1 MRITTSMIMRN
12 YRSNLNNTMVD
23 QERARKQVETGRRFS
38 AAYEDPASAAKGAI
52 LEQRYARNTDYLNTA
67 KNAQTWLDSQEDV
80 LNQLNT
86 ISVKVREDYAP
97 SALTDTSGEA
107 GRKAYAS
114 TLRELQKSMIHA
126 LNTKYGDAYVM
137 AGSDGKN
144 PPFELKDDGTV
155 LYRGVD
161 VTKGDPKNANRL
173 KNLANDHTY
182 IDLGFGMSFDANGVV
197 SSSSAFD
204 TALPGIAA
212 VGYGEEDGISN
223 NIIAL
228 IGKMADTLEA
238 DTFNAGEFEKYW
250 TRLSDKSDDL
260 QDQFTK
266 IGAKGQLLTATTTK
280 LENEKE
286 NIEIQYKDAMGVDS
300 AKAITDYS
308 YAQYVYNA
316 ALKVGTSILSPSL
329 LDFMK

>member
-52 LEQRYARNTDYLNTA
+52 LEQRYARNADYLNAA

-114 TLRELQKSMIHA
+114 TLRELQKSMIHT
-126 LNTKYGDAYVM
+126 LNTTDGEAYVM

-161 VTKGDPKNANRL
+161 VTKGDPNNTNRL

-212 VGYGEEDGISN
+212 VGYGEKDGISN
-223 NIIAL
+223 NIIVL

-286 NIEIQYKDAMGVDS
+286 NIEIQYKDAMGVEA

>member
-23 QERARKQVETGRRFS
+23 QERVRKQVETGRRFS

-97 SALTDTSGEA
+97 SALTDTAGAA

-114 TLRELQKSMIHA
+114 TLRELQKSMIHT

-137 AGSDGKN
+137 AGSDGKK

-161 VTKGDPKNANRL
+161 VSNPKNANRL
-173 KNLANDHTY
+173 KDLANDHTY

-212 VGYGEEDGISN
+212 VGYGVEGGISN
-223 NIIAL
+223 NIIVL

>member
-114 TLRELQKSMIHA
+114 TLRELQKSMIHT

-137 AGSDGKN
+137 AGSDGKK

-161 VTKGDPKNANRL
+161 VSDPKNANRL
-173 KNLANDHTY
+173 KDLANDHTY

-212 VGYGEEDGISN
+212 VGYGVEGGISN
-223 NIIAL
+223 NIIVL

-286 NIEIQYKDAMGVDS
+286 NIEIQYKDAMGVEA

>member
-97 SALTDTSGEA
+97 SALTDTAGAA

-114 TLRELQKSMIHA
+114 TLRELQKSMIHT

-155 LYRGVD
+155 LYRGVNVTD
-161 VTKGDPKNANRL
+161 VDPNNPDRL

-212 VGYGEEDGISN
+212 VGYGVEGGISN
-223 NIIAL
+223 NIIVL

>member
-23 QERARKQVETGRRFS
+23 QERVRKQVETGRRFS

-52 LEQRYARNTDYLNTA
+52 LEQRYARNTDYLNAA

-114 TLRELQKSMIHA
+114 TLRELQKSMIHT

-137 AGSDGKN
+137 AGSDGKK

-161 VTKGDPKNANRL
+161 VSDPKNANRL
-173 KNLANDHTY
+173 KDLANDHTY

-212 VGYGEEDGISN
+212 VGYGVEGGISN
-223 NIIAL
+223 NIIVL

-286 NIEIQYKDAMGVDS
+286 NIEIQYKDAMGVNA

>member
-286 NIEIQYKDAMGVDS
+286 NIEIQYKDAMGVEA

>member
-1 MRITTSMIMRN
+1 
-12 YRSNLNNTMVD
+12 
-23 QERARKQVETGRRFS
+23 
-38 AAYEDPASAAKGAI
+38 
-52 LEQRYARNTDYLNTA
+52 
-67 KNAQTWLDSQEDV
+67 
-80 LNQLNT
+80 
-86 ISVKVREDYAP
+86 
-97 SALTDTSGEA
+97 
-107 GRKAYAS
+107 
-114 TLRELQKSMIHA
+114 
-126 LNTKYGDAYVM
+126 
-137 AGSDGKN
+137 
-144 PPFELKDDGTV
+144 
-155 LYRGVD
+155 
-161 VTKGDPKNANRL
+161 
-173 KNLANDHTY
+173 
-182 IDLGFGMSFDANGVV
+182 
-197 SSSSAFD
+197 
-204 TALPGIAA
+204 
-212 VGYGEEDGISN
+212 
-223 NIIAL
+223 
-228 IGKMADTLEA
+228 MADTLEA

>member
-23 QERARKQVETGRRFS
+23 QERVRKQVETGRRFS

-52 LEQRYARNTDYLNTA
+52 LEQRYARNADYLNAA

-114 TLRELQKSMIHA
+114 TLRELQKSMIHT

-155 LYRGVD
+155 LYRGVNVTD
-161 VTKGDPKNANRL
+161 VDPNNPDRL

-212 VGYGEEDGISN
+212 VGYGKEDGISN
-223 NIIAL
+223 NIIVL

-250 TRLSDKSDDL
+250 TRLCDKSDNL

-280 LENEKE
+280 LEHEKE

>member
-12 YRSNLNNTMVD
+12 YRSNLNNTMLD
-23 QERARKQVETGRRFS
+23 QDRARKQVETGRRFS

-52 LEQRYARNTDYLNTA
+52 LEQRYARNTDYLNAA

-286 NIEIQYKDAMGVDS
+286 NIEIQYKDAMGVEA

>member
-52 LEQRYARNTDYLNTA
+52 LEQRYARNADYLNAA

-114 TLRELQKSMIHA
+114 TLRELQKSMIHT

-155 LYRGVD
+155 LYRGVNVTD
-161 VTKGDPKNANRL
+161 VDPNNPDRL

-212 VGYGEEDGISN
+212 VGYGKEDGISN
-223 NIIAL
+223 NIIVL

>member
-52 LEQRYARNTDYLNTA
+52 LEQRYARNTDYLNSA
-67 KNAQTWLDSQEDV
+67 QNAQKWLDSQEDV

-97 SALTDTSGEA
+97 SAMTDTAGAA

-114 TLRELQKSMIHA
+114 TLRELQRSMVHT

-144 PPFELKDDGTV
+144 PPFELKDDGSVT
-155 LYRGVD
+155 YRGKD
-161 VTKGDPKNANRL
+161 ITKAGTAVL
-173 KNLANDHTY
+173 KELADDHTY
-182 IDLGFGMSFDANGVV
+182 IDLGFGMSIGAQGV
-197 SSSSAFD
+197 SPSSAFD
-204 TALPGIAA
+204 TALPGISA
-212 VGYGEEDGISN
+212 VGYDEKDGISN
-223 NIIAL
+223 NL
-228 IGKMADTLEA
+228 IVLMGNMADLLEA
-238 DTFNAGEFEKYW
+238 DNFQSDKFADYW
-250 TRLSDKSDDL
+250 TRFSEKASEL

>member
-52 LEQRYARNTDYLNTA
+52 LEQRYARNTDYLNAA

-114 TLRELQKSMIHA
+114 TLRELQKSMIHT

-161 VTKGDPKNANRL
+161 VTKGANRL

-223 NIIAL
+223 NIIVL

>member
-23 QERARKQVETGRRFS
+23 QERVRKQVETGRRFS

-97 SALTDTSGEA
+97 SALTDTAGAA

-114 TLRELQKSMIHA
+114 TLRELQKSMIHT

-137 AGSDGKN
+137 AGSDGKK

-161 VTKGDPKNANRL
+161 VSDPKNANRL
-173 KNLANDHTY
+173 KDLANDHTY

-212 VGYGEEDGISN
+212 VGYGKEDGISN
-223 NIIAL
+223 NIIVL

-286 NIEIQYKDAMGVDS
+286 NIEIQYKDAMGVNA

>member
-228 IGKMADTLEA
+228 IGKMADTLEE

>member
-23 QERARKQVETGRRFS
+23 QERVRKQVETGRRFS

-97 SALTDTSGEA
+97 SALTDTAGAA

-114 TLRELQKSMIHA
+114 TLRELQKSMIHT

-137 AGSDGKN
+137 AGSDGKK

-161 VTKGDPKNANRL
+161 VSDPKNANRL
-173 KNLANDHTY
+173 KDLANDHTY

-212 VGYGEEDGISN
+212 VGYGVEGGISN
-223 NIIAL
+223 NIIVL

>member
-114 TLRELQKSMIHA
+114 TLRELQKSMIHT

-286 NIEIQYKDAMGVDS
+286 NIEIQYKDAMGVEA

>member
-114 TLRELQKSMIHA
+114 TLRELQKSIIHT

-137 AGSDGKN
+137 AGSDGKK

-161 VTKGDPKNANRL
+161 VSDPKNANRL
-173 KNLANDHTY
+173 KDLANDHTY

-212 VGYGEEDGISN
+212 VGYGVEGGISN
-223 NIIAL
+223 NIIVL

-286 NIEIQYKDAMGVDS
+286 NIEIQYKDAMGVEA

>member
-67 KNAQTWLDSQEDV
+67 KNAQKWLDSQEDV

-286 NIEIQYKDAMGVDS
+286 NIEIQYKDAMGVEA

>member
-52 LEQRYARNTDYLNTA
+52 LEQRYARNTDYLNSVQ
-67 KNAQTWLDSQEDV
+67 NAQKWLDSQEDV

-97 SALTDTSGEA
+97 SALTDTAGAA

-114 TLRELQKSMIHA
+114 TLRELQRSMVHT

-137 AGSDGKN
+137 AGSDGKKA
-144 PPFELKDDGTV
+144 PFELKDDGTV

-161 VTKGDPKNANRL
+161 VSDPKNANRL
-173 KNLANDHTY
+173 KDLANDHTY

-212 VGYGEEDGISN
+212 VGYGVEGGISN
-223 NIIAL
+223 NIIVL

-286 NIEIQYKDAMGVDS
+286 NIEIQYKDAMGVEA

>member
-23 QERARKQVETGRRFS
+23 QERVRKQVETGRRFS

-52 LEQRYARNTDYLNTA
+52 LEQRYARNADYLNAA

-114 TLRELQKSMIHA
+114 TLRELQKSMIHT

-155 LYRGVD
+155 LYRGVNVTD
-161 VTKGDPKNANRL
+161 VDPNNPDRL

-212 VGYGEEDGISN
+212 VGYGVEGGISN
-223 NIIAL
+223 NIIVL

>member
-23 QERARKQVETGRRFS
+23 QERVRKQVETGRRFS

-52 LEQRYARNTDYLNTA
+52 LEQRYARNTDYLNAA

-114 TLRELQKSMIHA
+114 TLRELQKSMIHT

-286 NIEIQYKDAMGVDS
+286 NIEIQYKDAMGVEA

>member
-23 QERARKQVETGRRFS
+23 QERVRKQVETGRRFS

-52 LEQRYARNTDYLNTA
+52 LEQRYARNTDYLNAA

-114 TLRELQKSMIHA
+114 TLRELQKSMIHT

-137 AGSDGKN
+137 AGSDGKK

-161 VTKGDPKNANRL
+161 VTKDANRL

-212 VGYGEEDGISN
+212 VGYGAEDGISN
-223 NIIAL
+223 NIIVL

-266 IGAKGQLLTATTTK
+266 IGAKGQLLTATITK

-286 NIEIQYKDAMGVDS
+286 NIEIQYKDAMGVNA

>member
-52 LEQRYARNTDYLNTA
+52 LEQRYARNTDYLNAA

-155 LYRGVD
+155 LYRGVNVTD
-161 VTKGDPKNANRL
+161 VDPNNPDRL

-182 IDLGFGMSFDANGVV
+182 IDLGFGMSFDAKGVV

-212 VGYGEEDGISN
+212 VGYGKEDGISN
-223 NIIAL
+223 NIIVL

>member
-23 QERARKQVETGRRFS
+23 QERVRKQVETGRRFS

-114 TLRELQKSMIHA
+114 TLRELQKSMIHT

-137 AGSDGKN
+137 AGSDGKK

-161 VTKGDPKNANRL
+161 VSDPKNANRL
-173 KNLANDHTY
+173 KDLANDHPY

-212 VGYGEEDGISN
+212 VGYGVEGGISN
-223 NIIAL
+223 NIIVL

>member
-97 SALTDTSGEA
+97 SALTDASGEA

-161 VTKGDPKNANRL
+161 VTKGDLNNTNRL

-182 IDLGFGMSFDANGVV
+182 IDLGFGMSFDANGAV

-212 VGYGEEDGISN
+212 VGYGEENGISN
-223 NIIAL
+223 NIIVL

>member
-52 LEQRYARNTDYLNTA
+52 LEQRYARNTDYLNAA

-286 NIEIQYKDAMGVDS
+286 NIEIQYKDAMGVNA

>member
-161 VTKGDPKNANRL
+161 VTKDANRL

-212 VGYGEEDGISN
+212 VGYGKEDGISN
-223 NIIAL
+223 NIIVL

-266 IGAKGQLLTATTTK
+266 IGAKGQLLTATITK